1 VGSWASLR
9 THGGAV
15 SVFINDRALA
25 ALFETEEGPVGRFV
39 RREGEKIV
47 ESMKDDVRSYYVG
60 ANTGAEDDVALRMDG
75 STAVIGLQNDPQ
87 GRSTSAESKSAR
99 YARVGRF
106 EKTRQAVGQ

>member
-1 VGSWASLR
+1 
-9 THGGAV
+9 V